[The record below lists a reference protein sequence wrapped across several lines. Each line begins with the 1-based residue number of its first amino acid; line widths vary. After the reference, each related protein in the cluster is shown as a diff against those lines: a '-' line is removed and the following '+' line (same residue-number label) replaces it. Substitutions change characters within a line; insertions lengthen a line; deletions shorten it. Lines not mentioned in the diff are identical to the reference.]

1 MNSTLGSV
9 VPLAMFQDYDDGDV
23 RIATGWRQVSLQT
36 FYKYGQDLKGVVI
49 DVLTWEPVQ
58 VDRSGAGPFNS
69 NIGNIDCVK
78 WTIFKY
84 NHSAGLF
91 TLQMD
96 LPDLGRII
104 WKNSFFCKF
113 DT

>member
-1 MNSTLGSV
+1 M
-9 VPLAMFQDYDDGDV
+9 
-23 RIATGWRQVSLQT
+23 
-36 FYKYGQDLKGVVI
+36 I

-69 NIGNIDCVK
+69 NIGNIDRVK

-84 NHSAGLF
+84 NHFAVLF

-96 LPDLGRII
+96 LPDLGRMI
-104 WKNSFFCKF
+104 WKNSLFFNF